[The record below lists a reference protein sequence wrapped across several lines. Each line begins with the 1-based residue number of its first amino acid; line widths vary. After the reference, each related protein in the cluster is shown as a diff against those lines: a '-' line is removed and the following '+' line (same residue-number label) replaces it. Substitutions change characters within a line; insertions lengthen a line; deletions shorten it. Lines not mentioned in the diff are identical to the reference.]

1 MAFKGY
7 LALDGNEIGNIERFT
22 AYVQDRS
29 WFRPTYRSDGL
40 GYALSQTYTD
50 PATDAAPWW
59 DPDVASSADFWG
71 FCPVDITGLED
82 GSSEISTVESTSAGG
97 IPGLVRLATKEVNVS
112 GIMAG
117 ASEAAVEYGLIWLRR
132 ALLAGLCSPL
142 DARKQALGTDLT
154 YFGYEPIS
162 SADALIAEVSAQQSL
177 NASQRTFRKVGI
189 SVSPRVMSQ
198 RSLACGDQI
207 TQVQFTLRIGD
218 PYVYSNLTRV
228 LTGLFDV
235 PVWGTEVTEG
245 SIATGTFDEA
255 VCGDPSWAPLYDPE
269 CSMVITPPAAPNIP
283 LACWTPP
290 AEDSTHN
297 RTTVTIPAQNFDKFT
312 EAMPT
317 ITIQNDVG
325 NIRDL
330 RIRLYPDPD
339 GLLDINASPCGFISD
354 MVLTFMPVGTLVID
368 ASREQVHITTEG
380 GHTRRADSLL
390 VGTDLRPIEWPV
402 LDCGVQYLMTVDTL
416 GSDAPVPMHL
426 DLTARAV

>member
-1 MAFKGY
+1 
-7 LALDGNEIGNIERFT
+7 
-22 AYVQDRS
+22 
-29 WFRPTYRSDGL
+29 
-40 GYALSQTYTD
+40 
-50 PATDAAPWW
+50 
-59 DPDVASSADFWG
+59 
-71 FCPVDITGLED
+71 
-82 GSSEISTVESTSAGG
+82 
-97 IPGLVRLATKEVNVS
+97 
-112 GIMAG
+112 
-117 ASEAAVEYGLIWLRR
+117 
-132 ALLAGLCSPL
+132 
-142 DARKQALGTDLT
+142 
-154 YFGYEPIS
+154 
-162 SADALIAEVSAQQSL
+162 
-177 NASQRTFRKVGI
+177 
-189 SVSPRVMSQ
+189 
-198 RSLACGDQI
+198 
-207 TQVQFTLRIGD
+207 
-218 PYVYSNLTRV
+218 
-228 LTGLFDV
+228 
-235 PVWGTEVTEG
+235 
-245 SIATGTFDEA
+245 
-255 VCGDPSWAPLYDPE
+255 
-269 CSMVITPPAAPNIP
+269 MVITPPAAPNIP